1 MHHDD
6 RLGPWVRRFLLEY
19 LVGERQ
25 VAENTR
31 RSYRDALAL
40 LIPFV
45 ATSTRTPVD
54 RLAVSDL
61 TADRVRQFLTHLEQ
75 TRACGIATRNQ
86 RLAAFHSLARFIGAR
101 SPVHLAWCTDICGIL
116 FKKTAHE
123 GICYLEKHEM
133 DALLAAPDKDS
144 RQGFRDHTLLLFLY
158 NSGARASEAVSVT
171 VGDLDIPNAQQ
182 ASVRLMGKGSK
193 VRRCPLWASTAA
205 ALKMLIADRQ
215 PQTHVFLNRRA
226 QPLTRELVQENDVIL
241 AMGPHHRERAE
252 ALGGEGKTF
261 LLSAFAAN

>member
-54 RLAVSDL
+54 R
-61 TADRVRQFLTHLEQ
+61 
-75 TRACGIATRNQ
+75 
-86 RLAAFHSLARFIGAR
+86 
-101 SPVHLAWCTDICGIL
+101 AWCTDICGIL

-226 QPLTRELVQENDVIL
+226 QPLTR
-241 AMGPHHRERAE
+241 
-252 ALGGEGKTF
+252 
-261 LLSAFAAN
+261 